1 MLEDVEDPVLIVRIT
16 KGLADRKRLPLAHV
30 ISVLD
35 EVRQMISDVGRE
47 IQKQKGVP
55 APSGDFGLE
64 LLASGSGVM
73 FRPGSVQ
80 AQIAITQHVQTGIMA
95 AQQVVRTVE
104 LLETSDLPA
113 IGPDKPIDPRIV
125 RRLNRIARIQRSDKT
140 ELHLAVKRP
149 GFEKPLAARFGD
161 AGMAAARALQAP
173 MFRMEEMTIYGK
185 LFELADHDPAGEEET
200 KGFWGQLCRDNGE
213 IWRIQFKPDDLAT
226 VTPLFRK
233 QVVITGTAVYYRV
246 ASPKIIVRDISPEHD
261 RDYEA
266 AFDNLFGCDKAL
278 YNADFQTLLRRMR
291 GDE

>member
-1 MLEDVEDPVLIVRIT
+1 
-16 KGLADRKRLPLAHV
+16 
-30 ISVLD
+30 
-35 EVRQMISDVGRE
+35 
-47 IQKQKGVP
+47 
-55 APSGDFGLE
+55 
-64 LLASGSGVM
+64 
-73 FRPGSVQ
+73 
-80 AQIAITQHVQTGIMA
+80 
-95 AQQVVRTVE
+95 
-104 LLETSDLPA
+104 
-113 IGPDKPIDPRIV
+113 
-125 RRLNRIARIQRSDKT
+125 
-140 ELHLAVKRP
+140 
-149 GFEKPLAARFGD
+149 
-161 AGMAAARALQAP
+161 
-173 MFRMEEMTIYGK
+173 MEEMTIYGK